1 MSDERSNVVPLIRDK
16 RTRKIVKD
24 QFDKPPATRP
34 GGLLDPMATKQAA
47 LQEKLAKIN
56 QTMGELKDMV
66 RKQNEYLADTGSEL
80 AGSRAVVQRE
90 EDKPETS
97 TLDTEALASE
107 YQRKKNAAKKYRED
121 NNRKVTRE
129 YGLLGKHTSTGRK
142 PSDGRGDKDPKR

>member
-1 MSDERSNVVPLIRDK
+1 MSDDKPSNVIPLIRER
-16 RTRKIVKD
+16 RTRKIVKE

-66 RKQNEYLADTGSEL
+66 RKQNEYLSDTGSEL

-90 EDKPETS
+90 EDKSQDEVRS
-97 TLDTEALASE
+97 NTLDTEALAAE

-129 YGLLGKHTSTGRK
+129 YGLLGRPGHGR
-142 PSDGRGDKDPKR
+142 DPKR

>member
-1 MSDERSNVVPLIRDK
+1 VSEDKPSNVIPMIREK
-16 RTRKIVKD
+16 RTRKIVKE

-66 RKQNEYLADTGSEL
+66 RKQNEYLSDTGSEL
-80 AGSRAVVQRE
+80 AGSSAVVQRE
-90 EDKPETS
+90 EDIAKEQTS
-97 TLDTEALASE
+97 LDVTALAAE
-107 YQRKKNAAKKYRED
+107 YQRKKDAAKKFRED

-129 YGLLGKHTSTGRK
+129 YNLH
-142 PSDGRGDKDPKR
+142 GRGDRSGYGRDPDKGGKR

>member
-1 MSDERSNVVPLIRDK
+1 MSEDKPSNVIPMIREK
-16 RTRKIVKD
+16 RTRKIVKE

-34 GGLLDPMATKQAA
+34 GGLLDPTATKQAA

-66 RKQNEYLADTGSEL
+66 RKQNEYLADTGNEL
-80 AGSRAVVQRE
+80 AGSRAIVQRE
-90 EDKPETS
+90 EDKSETS

-107 YQRKKNAAKKYRED
+107 YKRKKDAAKKFRED

-129 YGLLGKHTSTGRK
+129 YNLH
-142 PSDGRGDKDPKR
+142 GRGDRSGYGRDPDKGGKR